1 MKWTVNDVFRLLAM
15 LAAIV
20 FFGIGLWMVVKG
32 IQADGSIDIQ
42 SAVVSGKLHTGSAGL
57 FVLLL
62 SFLIISII
70 ILPGFAQTGVRT
82 ESAIS
87 RSSHFK
93 ELFAIFLTLCVLEV
107 LSWYGAWKGVT
118 VCWSAGL
125 ALMFPIIGSV
135 IGIFTALSGNNSEG
149 ASSGNKANSKE

>member
-1 MKWTVNDVFRLLAM
+1 MKWTVNDVLRVLAM

-62 SFLIISII
+62 SFLIISFI
-70 ILPGFAQTGVRT
+70 ILPGFSQTAART
-82 ESAIS
+82 DLTLS

-93 ELFAIFLTLCVLEV
+93 ELFAIFLTLCGLEI
-107 LSWYGAWKGVT
+107 LSWYGAWKGVA

-125 ALMFPIIGSV
+125 FLMFPLIGSV
-135 IGIFTALSGNNSEG
+135 IGIFTALSSNNNGE
-149 ASSGNKANSKE
+149 SSVGGKAIRKE